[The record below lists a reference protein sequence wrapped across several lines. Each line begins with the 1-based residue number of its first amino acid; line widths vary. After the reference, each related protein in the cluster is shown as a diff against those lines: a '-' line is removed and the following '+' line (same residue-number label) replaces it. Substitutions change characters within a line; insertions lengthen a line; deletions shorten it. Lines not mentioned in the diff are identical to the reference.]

1 VLHIALLLTPGFT
14 PDPYLSAKLSYL
26 TVSGIQSAGVVT
38 SLKHY
43 ILYEQEPIC
52 TGDLDDE
59 GGRTDC
65 TQVSADIGD
74 KVLHELYLPSFA
86 EGVRA
91 GAGSVMWYVV
101 FHMIDLTRARTTRS
115 TVHSLARTATP

>member
-1 VLHIALLLTPGFT
+1 MIVHFLDATGRVSTSHSLTNNIQGFT

-26 TVSGIQSAGVVT
+26 TVLGIQSAGVIT

-52 TGDLDDE
+52 TGELDDD
-59 GGRTDC
+59 GGRTNC
-65 TQVSADIGD
+65 TQVSANIGD
-74 KVLHELYLPSFA
+74 KVLHELYLPSFV

-91 GAGSVMWYVV
+91 GAGSVMWWVP
-101 FHMIDLTRARTTRS
+101 RRTLS
-115 TVHSLARTATP
+115 IFISG